1 MHLCK
6 CYLSRKT
13 KQQQLG
19 ISKIP
24 SEGFTGDSSTMH
36 SSVRTGFLHKN
47 INNLSYYVL
56 QV

>member
-13 KQQQLG
+13 KQQQQQLG

-36 SSVRTGFLHKN
+36 SSVRTGFLHKK
-47 INNLSYYVL
+47 
-56 QV
+56 